1 MSEISEAKR
10 LINADNAKE
19 DLIAAGFKRLDREL
33 ITGRP
38 PKIQWGML
46 YKAFNPTEKIE
57 YLEKLASSM
66 NHAAYL
72 IQEERNSLLK
82 LCDMKD
88 KQVNAMKVSMQQNMD
103 MLQSE
108 VTKMNEDKRQS
119 NKAIADLNR
128 QIRELK
134 SGN

>member
-19 DLIAAGFKRLDREL
+19 DLIAAGFERLDPEL
-33 ITGRP
+33 ITGKP

-57 YLEKLASSM
+57 YLEKLAASM
-66 NHAAYL
+66 NHAAHL
-72 IQEERNSLLK
+72 IQEERNGLLK
-82 LCDMKD
+82 ICDMKD
-88 KQVNAMKVSMQQNMD
+88 KQVESMKAAMQQNMD

-119 NKAIADLNR
+119 NKAIADLNKR
-128 QIRELK
+128 IRELEK
-134 SGN
+134 K

>member
-1 MSEISEAKR
+1 MNEISEAKR

-33 ITGRP
+33 ITDRP

-46 YKAFNPTEKIE
+46 YKNFNSTEKIE

-88 KQVNAMKVSMQQNMD
+88 KQVNAMKVAMQQNMD

-108 VTKMNEDKRQS
+108 ITKMNDDKRQS
-119 NKAIADLNR
+119 NKAVADLNKR
-128 QIRELK
+128 IRELEK
-134 SGN
+134 K